1 MPHLARHTVET
12 TRSMR
17 SKLVVGRRVSQDE
30 PRKSLWL
37 FSCNLPCKRC
47 SEILPWPQTRIP
59 PGEEDADDER
69 LVLRIIRSTL
79 PRRFSLPTLLPRFPP
94 FLPSLPPFLFAVFYN
109 SSLFFFLFFFFF
121 SNSDLD
127 IPPRFLLRVSEISL
141 HWRIFRYRHSNPL
154 FPCLFLLSRVICLN
168 RCEPPFSPRC
178 FWTLDE
184 LTDGDPLLR
193 RLGFNHF
200 SSLFRFDLPSPLP
213 FFASLKEGELFA
225 NSNSGFKIANRVK
238 KIIHRTEH

>member
-1 MPHLARHTVET
+1 MFWNITVAADANSAGGGGRRRRE
-12 TRSMR
+12 TRSENYP
-17 SKLVVGRRVSQDE
+17 L
-30 PRKSLWL
+30 
-37 FSCNLPCKRC
+37 
-47 SEILPWPQTRIP
+47 
-59 PGEEDADDER
+59 DASAPF
-69 LVLRIIRSTL
+69 LSS
-79 PRRFSLPTLLPRFPP
+79 SLPTLLPPFPP
-94 FLPSLPPFLFAVFYN
+94 FLPSLPPFLFAFLFYN

-127 IPPRFLLRVSEISL
+127 IPPRFLLRVSEISF
-141 HWRIFRYRHSNPL
+141 HWRI
-154 FPCLFLLSRVICLN
+154 PCLFLLSRVICLN

-213 FFASLKEGELFA
+213 FFASLKEGELFG

>member
-1 MPHLARHTVET
+1 MAADANSAGGGGRRRRE
-12 TRSMR
+12 TRSENYP
-17 SKLVVGRRVSQDE
+17 L
-30 PRKSLWL
+30 
-37 FSCNLPCKRC
+37 
-47 SEILPWPQTRIP
+47 
-59 PGEEDADDER
+59 DASAPF
-69 LVLRIIRSTL
+69 LSS
-79 PRRFSLPTLLPRFPP
+79 SLPTLLPRFPP
-94 FLPSLPPFLFAVFYN
+94 SLPSLPPFLFAVFYN
-109 SSLFFFLFFFFF
+109 SSLFFFLFFFF

-127 IPPRFLLRVSEISL
+127 IPPRFLLRVSEISF

-213 FFASLKEGELFA
+213 FFVSLKEGELFA
-225 NSNSGFKIANRVK
+225 NSKSRIVLK
-238 KIIHRTEH
+238 K